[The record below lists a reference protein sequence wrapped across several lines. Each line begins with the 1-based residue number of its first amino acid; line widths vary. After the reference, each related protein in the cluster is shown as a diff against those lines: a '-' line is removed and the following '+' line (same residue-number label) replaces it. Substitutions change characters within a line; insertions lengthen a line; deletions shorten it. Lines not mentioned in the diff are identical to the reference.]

1 MKSAAVIAEI
11 KKCCILE
18 GYCLREYMVY
28 EAKVL
33 TKDNFKLYQEQLLN
47 KRNEII
53 SKCRHRSKYL
63 IKNAK

>member
-18 GYCLREYMVY
+18 GYCLRECMVY

-33 TKDNFKLYQEQLLN
+33 TEDNFKLYHG
-47 KRNEII
+47 
-53 SKCRHRSKYL
+53 KC
-63 IKNAK
+63 